1 MVVGISGTIAPMMPS
16 PTQANPSASQPRRA
30 ARLTGLCRT
39 GSREAVIGQVAK
51 VRAAR
56 ARDEALT
63 LNREGQFKK
72 APAVIKAEMAQL
84 MEFGDLSAVK
94 KEVASL
100 RGLLSSFA
108 GPMDAI
114 DAKKMRMASYA
125 VRRSRHDP
133 SA

>member
-1 MVVGISGTIAPMMPS
+1 MPNCSAVTAIAVWGTFGVLAI
-16 PTQANPSASQPRRA
+16 
-30 ARLTGLCRT
+30 L
-39 GSREAVIGQVAK
+39 GQVVK

-56 ARDEALT
+56 AREEALSF
-63 LNREGQFKK
+63 NREGQFKK
-72 APAVIKAEMAQL
+72 APAVIEAEMAQL
-84 MEFGDLSAVK
+84 MEFGDLPAVQS
-94 KEVASL
+94 EVASL

-133 SA
+133 SPRKSASV